1 MTMDSVSNSVPPL
14 TIEIVAE
21 RSSTSA
27 WIQWLCRRLEQRA
40 AGTTVR
46 LQLVQGADQAAQPAL
61 ESLLQ
66 LEKMV
71 LRRHQPCL
79 CDRIEPDA
87 LADWRTRSDNTAP
100 DIVIDLTSNRSAS
113 PRSTRIYRPLF
124 NGHAGEFSLAS
135 ALFFEG
141 TPHIEIECTLPS
153 GERWIVADGF
163 ASLEAAAGI
172 GGAMEAVWSRTA
184 ILLIKALPEEPRAP
198 RIADNTAQPHA
209 RAISRKAVTVRSA
222 KMLAS
227 AAARAAYRLCCHAP
241 HWRIGWR
248 RVTSDNDV
256 WQRRDLGGTPWQV
269 LADPI
274 DHFYADPFSF
284 RWQGK
289 DYLFFEDLDQ
299 KTQKGIISVVEF
311 DEQGR
316 PGPAIPVLE
325 ESWHL
330 SYPFLIEAD
339 GEIWMVPEAS
349 LSGEISIYRATR
361 FPFGWEK
368 HATLVSGIEAADATI
383 IQHAGKFWMFAVTRD
398 GIGGYSDTLCLWSA
412 ETLLGPWRPHA
423 ANPLV
428 INDRS
433 ARPAGNMIWRD
444 GKLLRP
450 VQDCRNGYGA
460 ALSLAEVTRLDDER
474 FDQVIVKHLSP
485 GKHWPGRKL
494 HTLNGNGYMEAIDG
508 SIIRPKW
515 SFAAGIVDN
524 FYKPGA

>member
-1 MTMDSVSNSVPPL
+1 MDSVSNSIPARN
-14 TIEIVAE
+14 IEIVVE
-21 RSSTSA
+21 RTSA
-27 WIQWLCRRLEQRA
+27 SAWVEWLCRRLEQR
-40 AGTTVR
+40 GRTNVR
-46 LQLVQGADQAAQPAL
+46 LRMVEGTDQATHPAL

-66 LEKMV
+66 LEKML
-71 LRRHQPCL
+71 LRRYRRCL
-79 CDRIEPDA
+79 SDRIARDTLGEW
-87 LADWRTRSDNTAP
+87 LNRSDLASP
-100 DIVIDLTSNRSAS
+100 DIVIDLTADRSAS
-113 PRSTRIYRPLF
+113 ERSTTRTYRPFF
-124 NGHAGEFSLAS
+124 NGHAGEFGLAS
-135 ALFFEG
+135 SLFFEG
-141 TPHIEIECTLPS
+141 TPHIEIECITPS

-172 GGAMEAVWSRTA
+172 GGAMEAVWSRAA
-184 ILLIKALPEEPRAP
+184 ILLIKALAEAP
-198 RIADNTAQPHA
+198 LALLTNRSAVQSG
-209 RAISRKAVTVRSA
+209 SRTIGRKEATVRSA

-248 RVTSDNDV
+248 R
-256 WQRRDLGGTPWQV
+256 RDLGGTPWQV

-274 DHFYADPFSF
+274 DHFYADPFAF
-284 RWQGK
+284 RWRGK

-325 ESWHL
+325 EPWHL

-368 HATLVSGIEAADATI
+368 HSTLVSGIEAADATI
-383 IQHAGKFWMFAVTRD
+383 IQHAGKYWMFAVTRD

-423 ANPLV
+423 ANPLL
-428 INDRS
+428 INDRT

-450 VQDCRNGYGA
+450 VQDCRDGYGA

-474 FDQVIVKHLSP
+474 FEQVIVTHLGP
-485 GKHWPGRKL
+485 GKQWPGRKL
-494 HTLNGNGYMEAIDG
+494 HTLSGNGHMEAIDG
-508 SIIRPKW
+508 SIIRPTW
-515 SFAAGIVDN
+515 SFAAGIVDS
-524 FYKPGA
+524 FYKPGE

>member
-1 MTMDSVSNSVPPL
+1 MDSVSNSIPARN
-14 TIEIVAE
+14 IEIVVE
-21 RSSTSA
+21 RTSASA
-27 WIQWLCRRLEQRA
+27 WIEWLCRRLERRA
-40 AGTTVR
+40 PTTVR
-46 LQLVQGADQAAQPAL
+46 LRLVEGASQAAHPAL

-66 LEKMV
+66 LEKML
-71 LRRHQPCL
+71 LRRHRPCL
-79 CDRIEPDA
+79 SDRIHPDT
-87 LADWRTRSDNTAP
+87 LREWLERSDLTSP
-100 DIVIDLTSNRSAS
+100 DIVIDLTADRSAS
-113 PRSTRIYRPLF
+113 ERSTTRTYRPFF
-124 NGHAGEFSLAS
+124 NGHAGEFGLAS
-135 ALFFEG
+135 CLFFEG
-141 TPHIEIECTLPS
+141 TPHIEIECIMPS

-172 GGAMEAVWSRTA
+172 GGAMEAVWSRSAT
-184 ILLIKALPEEPRAP
+184 LLIKALDAEQCVPLVAANATPPRT
-198 RIADNTAQPHA
+198 RLI
-209 RAISRKAVTVRSA
+209 RRKASTVRSG

-248 RVTSDNDV
+248 RVGSENDV

-274 DHFYADPFSF
+274 DHFYADPFPF
-284 RWQGK
+284 RWRDK

-325 ESWHL
+325 EPWHL

-368 HATLVSGIEAADATI
+368 HSTLVSGIEAADATV
-383 IQHAGKFWMFAVTRD
+383 IQHGGKYWMFAVTRD

-428 INDRS
+428 INDRT

-460 ALSLAEVTRLDDER
+460 ALGLAQVTRLDDEQ
-474 FDQVIVKHLSP
+474 FEQVIVTHLGPS
-485 GKHWPGRKL
+485 KQWPGRKL
-494 HTLNGNGYMEAIDG
+494 HTLSSNGHMEAIDG

-515 SFAAGIVDN
+515 SFAAGIVDS
-524 FYKPGA
+524 FYKPSA